1 MLTEFAPQL
10 KGFIDWLQQAD
21 PDVICLQEI
30 KASQISFRYW
40 ISNWL
45 DIPIITGFPR
55 LKGL

>member
-40 ISNWL
+40 ISNGWISL
-45 DIPIITGFPR
+45 SLLVSRD
-55 LKGL
+55 